1 MISFMVRSNA
11 PKGKIIMKNNTY
23 QMAPMSLNATT
34 RFINNGGKKRLSEQT
49 GKINRFL
56 MVLVI
61 GGLGYGAFIAKNKGL
76 ISYDKTKNFVSSLSN
91 RVSGKSYSY
100 NNGHTGYGVQLMA
113 TKQLD
118 RAKTVMNDFA
128 RDGYSAFVV
137 ANQAKGRTLYK
148 VRLGPYSHKPE
159 AIAVQDKVV
168 RRYPNNP
175 YVKSSLVIYK
185 PN

>member
-1 MISFMVRSNA
+1 
-11 PKGKIIMKNNTY
+11 MKNKTY
-23 QMAPMSLNATT
+23 QKTAISRGSNTL
-34 RFINNGGKKRLSEQT
+34 FINNSGKKRLSEQK
-49 GKINRFL
+49 GSINQL
-56 MVLVI
+56 MMILII

-76 ISYDKTKNFVSSLSN
+76 ISFDKAQTFASSLSEK
-91 RVSGKSYSY
+91 VSGQLNAGNSDFS
-100 NNGHTGYGVQLMA
+100 GYGVQLVA

-118 RAKTVMNDFA
+118 QAKGIMNDFA

-137 ANQAKGRTLYK
+137 SSKAKGRMMYK

-159 AIAVQDKVV
+159 AVAIQDKVV
-168 RRYPNNP
+168 QRYPNNP

>member
-76 ISYDKTKNFVSSLSN
+76 ILTIKQRTLSAVCLTGSQAN
-91 RVSGKSYSY
+91 
-100 NNGHTGYGVQLMA
+100 HTVTIMA
-113 TKQLD
+113 T
-118 RAKTVMNDFA
+118 
-128 RDGYSAFVV
+128 
-137 ANQAKGRTLYK
+137 
-148 VRLGPYSHKPE
+148 
-159 AIAVQDKVV
+159 QDMAC
-168 RRYPNNP
+168 N
-175 YVKSSLVIYK
+175 
-185 PN
+185 

>member
-1 MISFMVRSNA
+1 
-11 PKGKIIMKNNTY
+11 
-23 QMAPMSLNATT
+23 MSTSV
-34 RFINNGGKKRLSEQT
+34 FVNNGGKKRLSEQT
-49 GKINRFL
+49 GTINQIL
-56 MVLVI
+56 MMFI
-61 GGLGYGAFIAKNKGL
+61 IAGLGYGAFVAKNKGL
-76 ISYDKTKNFVSSLSN
+76 ISFYKAQNFASGISDKVSTKLSSSN
-91 RVSGKSYSY
+91 DDF
-100 NNGHTGYGVQLMA
+100 TGYGVQLVA

-118 RAKTVMNDFA
+118 QAKGIMNDFS

-137 ANQAKGRTLYK
+137 ASKAKGRTLYK

-159 AIAVQDKVV
+159 AVAVQDKVV

>member
-1 MISFMVRSNA
+1 
-11 PKGKIIMKNNTY
+11 MKNKTY
-23 QMAPMSLNATT
+23 HMTAISRASNFL
-34 RFINNGGKKRLSEQT
+34 FVNNGGKKRISEQK
-49 GKINRFL
+49 GSVNQLL
-56 MVLVI
+56 MILII

-76 ISYDKTKNFVSSLSN
+76 ISFDKVQTFASNLSN
-91 RVSGKSYSY
+91 KVSGKLSS
-100 NNGHTGYGVQLMA
+100 NNRSFNGYGVQLVA

-118 RAKTVMNDFA
+118 QAEGIMNDFA

-137 ANQAKGRTLYK
+137 ASEAKGRTLYK

-159 AIAVQDKVV
+159 AVAIQDKVV
-168 RRYPNNP
+168 RRYPNSP

>member
-1 MISFMVRSNA
+1 MKNKTYQTKPISFGNSQFLSND
-11 PKGKIIMKNNTY
+11 
-23 QMAPMSLNATT
+23 
-34 RFINNGGKKRLSEQT
+34 GKKRLSKQT
-49 GKINRFL
+49 GAINQLL
-56 MVLVI
+56 MIFII

-76 ISYDKTKNFVSSLSN
+76 ISLDKTQTFVSNLSDK
-91 RVSGKSYSY
+91 VSGKSTS
-100 NNGHTGYGVQLMA
+100 GSSDFSGYGVQLVA
-113 TKQLD
+113 TKQLEQ
-118 RAKTVMNDFA
+118 AKGIMNDFA

-137 ANQAKGRTLYK
+137 ASASDNSRLYK
-148 VRLGPYSHKPE
+148 VRLGPYTHKPE

>member
-1 MISFMVRSNA
+1 
-11 PKGKIIMKNNTY
+11 
-23 QMAPMSLNATT
+23 
-34 RFINNGGKKRLSEQT
+34 
-49 GKINRFL
+49 
-56 MVLVI
+56 
-61 GGLGYGAFIAKNKGL
+61 
-76 ISYDKTKNFVSSLSN
+76 
-91 RVSGKSYSY
+91 
-100 NNGHTGYGVQLMA
+100 MA

-128 RDGYSAFVV
+128 RDGCSAFVV